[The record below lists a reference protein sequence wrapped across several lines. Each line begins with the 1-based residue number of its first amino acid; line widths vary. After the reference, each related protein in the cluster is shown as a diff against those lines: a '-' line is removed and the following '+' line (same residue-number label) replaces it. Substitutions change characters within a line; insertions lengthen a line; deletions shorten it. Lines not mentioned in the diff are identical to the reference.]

1 MSKGRIYKI
10 GYNVLINALQNENIL
25 EALPTSLDIIRTYT
39 MADNIFIYK
48 KDDKNNYNDI
58 MPTDDNTKSMDVV
71 RIIDHSKNII
81 EKRNYVVLNDP
92 ESSNSLLFVP
102 IQTNDN
108 RYIMTIE
115 NADIRLLGPLVNVLR
130 ETIGVILQR
139 LDLYIKLDNSSNKDI
154 LTGLDNR
161 NSYSKRTQEIDKTDE
176 QYTLALFDLFRL
188 KYIND
193 NYNHSTG
200 DRYIVEVARLLD
212 KYFPKY
218 YYLSD
223 KEGYLKKHKT
233 SSCVYRIGGDEFA
246 LITNEDNKE
255 IVELKTKLVREE
267 AKALNL
273 GIEDNTILGINYG
286 IVTRG
291 SNEKFEDLFQIA
303 DEALKE
309 DKNKMYTKLG
319 IERRK

>member
-115 NADIRLLGPLVNVLR
+115 NADSKLLGPLVNVLK

-309 DKNKMYTKLG
+309 DKNKMYKKLG

>member
-10 GYNVLINALQNENIL
+10 GYNVLINALQSENIL

-81 EKRNYVVLNDP
+81 EKKNYVVLNDP
-92 ESSNSLLFVP
+92 KSSNNLLFVP

-303 DEALKE
+303 DELLKK
-309 DKNKMYTKLG
+309 DKTKMYTKLG

>member
-176 QYTLALFDLFRL
+176 KYTLALFDLFRL

-223 KEGYLKKHKT
+223 KKGYLKKHKT

>member
-309 DKNKMYTKLG
+309 DKNKMYKKLG

>member
-10 GYNVLINALQNENIL
+10 GYNVLINALQSENIL

-81 EKRNYVVLNDP
+81 EKKNYVVLNDP
-92 ESSNSLLFVP
+92 KSSNNLLFIP

-303 DEALKE
+303 DELLKK
-309 DKNKMYTKLG
+309 DKTKMYTKLG